1 MTAETS
7 PRLSPSGRRLPQ
19 TPASFVPLSSVI
31 WVDGATVVPLAEQN
45 GFIGTPF
52 ATAAQAVAVAIL
64 GDVIIL
70 APTDGS
76 SYGTIEL
83 STSLCVQ
90 SVSSALEHFDGVQ
103 SPPCHTPL
111 AAVVLTNCTV
121 ALVNLQIESLDLTE
135 DATCSLSGCELNGV
149 SARSGGDIQVNDSQF
164 NGGDFAGVTIV
175 DSYFAGPMTASQMN
189 AENSVFG
196 DIGNGATDN
205 VLSLVSCSAGAIT
218 CGALTLESS
227 TVISVSSSDDI
238 VVRNSTTSG
247 TLHTDFNLSS
257 IGMTIGGAVTVGGNA
272 TIFASQLSGGL
283 TVTGNLTIDGS
294 SYTYALQHGSVAVT
308 GSLNVTSAPYGK
320 VQKQLAWNPASAA
333 NSNVLTLLP
342 AGHAPGIY
350 VVNSALIIQAVAT
363 AATAF
368 SRLISFNAPNGGGA
382 QTFSQSIFGAAT
394 LWTLATPPAFF
405 KGNTAA
411 YSAQSTAFTLLG
423 SNIVSDGSQPITLQF
438 VSSGFTGT
446 PSVDVYGSVDLVGYL

>member
-7 PRLSPSGRRLPQ
+7 PRLSPSGRRLPE

-52 ATAAQAVAVAIL
+52 ATLAAGFAPLADGDVLNLVPMGSTSYGNLTVSKSVCIQSASLALEQLGNSAIAVRPTVTAVDGLTVSSGQVLACTGLSIGSLSLDPDGTANALLSQCDLHGISSLAGGFAQLWNCQTTAEADFFSLICANTTFGGLVRASAIVATDSNFDGIQAGAGSAALTLTDCTAQAVVCGPSTFADCSIASIDCNDDCTITDTAV
-64 GDVIIL
+64 
-70 APTDGS
+70 S
-76 SYGTIEL
+76 
-83 STSLCVQ
+83 
-90 SVSSALEHFDGVQ
+90 
-103 SPPCHTPL
+103 
-111 AAVVLTNCTV
+111 
-121 ALVNLQIESLDLTE
+121 
-135 DATCSLSGCELNGV
+135 
-149 SARSGGDIQVNDSQF
+149 
-164 NGGDFAGVTIV
+164 
-175 DSYFAGPMTASQMN
+175 
-189 AENSVFG
+189 
-196 DIGNGATDN
+196 
-205 VLSLVSCSAGAIT
+205 
-218 CGALTLESS
+218 
-227 TVISVSSSDDI
+227 
-238 VVRNSTTSG
+238 
-247 TLHTDFNLSS
+247 
-257 IGMTIGGAVTVGGNA
+257 GAVTVGGNA
-272 TIFASQLSGGL
+272 TIFTSQLSGGL

-320 VQKQLAWNPASAA
+320 AQKQLAWNPASAA

-363 AATAF
+363 AATAL
-368 SRLISFNAPNGGGA
+368 SRLISFNAPGGGA

-394 LWTLATPPAFF
+394 IWTLSTPPAFS